1 MVIVVKEVI
10 FFFIVVPGIWKPKNI
25 LLPKNIVKENL
36 S

>member
-10 FFFIVVPGIWKPKNI
+10 FIVIPGIWILKNI

>member
-10 FFFIVVPGIWKPKNI
+10 FIVIPVIWIPKNI
-25 LLPKNIVKENL
+25 LLTKNIVKENL